1 MCDVSGEVSIFV
13 AFLSVSCVNVPLSWT
28 GEFIQVDYFLVVVND
43 HNVWLLRSHTELR
56 RDRTPEIFQVKKG
69 TLIIKSGSQT

>member
-28 GEFIQVDYFLVVVND
+28 GQFIQVDHFLVVVND
-43 HNVWLLRSHTELR
+43 HNVWLQWSHTDLR
-56 RDRTPEIFQVKKG
+56 GD
-69 TLIIKSGSQT
+69 